1 MAPKEVAIKL
11 TKSEEAQLARLR
23 RGLYMDRLEVLVED
37 AVDKY
42 FKTNKKAMEAEVKAT
57 LDKEVRLKLQELS
70 QHALKNTRI
79 IFDY

>member
-1 MAPKEVAIKL
+1 MAQKEVAIKL
-11 TKSEEAQLARLR
+11 TKTEEKHLAKLR
-23 RGLYMDRLEVLVED
+23 RDIYMDRLEVLVED

-42 FKTNKKAMEAEVKAT
+42 FKTNKKAMGAEVKAT